1 MGDSGDIAS
10 AYNDDSVLFR
20 VLRHLG
26 WDSLANIGYFTPSTL
41 PFAALTGPVP
51 FQRRLARRSLA
62 LLDARPGQLVLDA
75 GCGRGDTTAR
85 LGAAGCRALG
95 VDIQPAQIDQ
105 ARRRFGDRS
114 GVRFAVADATALP
127 RRAAETRLTDGSF
140 DRVHCLEAAF
150 HFGHEGRRSF
160 LGESF
165 RLLRPGGRL
174 VLVDVT
180 SRTDQPIAAFDPN
193 GLVRATWRFDD
204 IEPCERYPLMA
215 SAAGFTT
222 HRVLDWTTPVL
233 RRAARLCALFA
244 GTASTRVGRQ
254 ALCLRW
260 PGLRTL
266 DARDWDE
273 AIAAVRAH
281 RAVGGATR
289 YMAYVFDR
297 PADQPA
303 DVTPADDIRPEEG
316 PPPPQGRPQR
326 PPAS

>member
-1 MGDSGDIAS
+1 MSDGRDLAR

-26 WDSLANIGYFTPSTL
+26 WDSLADIGYYTL
-41 PFAALTGPVP
+41 PTLPLVALTGPVP

-75 GCGRGDTTAR
+75 GCGRGETTAR

-95 VDIQPAQIDQ
+95 VDVQPAQIDQ
-105 ARRRFGDRS
+105 ARRRFGDRA
-114 GVRFAVADATALP
+114 RFAVADATALP
-127 RRAAETRLTDGSF
+127 RQADRIPLADGSF

-160 LGESF
+160 LDESF

-180 SRTDQPIAAFDPN
+180 SRTDRPIGSLDPT

-204 IEPCERYPLMA
+204 LEPCERYPRMA

-222 HRVLDWTTPVL
+222 RRILDWTTPVL
-233 RRAARLCALFA
+233 HRAALLCALFV
-244 GTASTRVGRQ
+244 GTASTRAGRR
-254 ALCLRW
+254 ALCVRW

-273 AIAAVRAH
+273 VIAVVRAH
-281 RAVGGATR
+281 RAIGRVTR
-289 YMAYVFDR
+289 YTAYVLDK
-297 PADQPA
+297 PAGG
-303 DVTPADDIRPEEG
+303 VTAGAR
-316 PPPPQGRPQR
+316 
-326 PPAS
+326 

>member
-1 MGDSGDIAS
+1 MGDSGDLAS

-26 WDSLANIGYFTPSTL
+26 WDSLVDIGYFTLPTL
-41 PFAALTGPVP
+41 PIVVLAGPAP

-105 ARRRFGDRS
+105 ARRRFGDS
-114 GVRFAVADATALP
+114 ARFAVADATALP
-127 RRAAETRLTDGSF
+127 DRAAEIPLTDGSF

-160 LGESF
+160 LSESF

-180 SRTDQPIAAFDPN
+180 SRSGQPIETLDPD
-193 GLVRATWRFDD
+193 GLVRGTWRFDD
-204 IEPCERYPLMA
+204 IEPYERYPLAA

-222 HRVLDWTTPVL
+222 RRILDWTTPVL
-233 RRAARLCALFA
+233 HRAAQLCALFV
-244 GTASTRVGRQ
+244 GTASTRAGRQ
-254 ALCLRW
+254 ALCVRW

-266 DARDWDE
+266 DAQDWDE
-273 AIAAVRAH
+273 VIAVIRAH
-281 RAVGGATR
+281 RAIGRVTR
-289 YMAYVFDR
+289 YTAYVLDK
-297 PADQPA
+297 PAYGFA
-303 DVTPADDIRPEEG
+303 DAAPE
-316 PPPPQGRPQR
+316 
-326 PPAS
+326 

>member
-1 MGDSGDIAS
+1 MGDSGDLAS

-26 WDSLANIGYFTPSTL
+26 WDSLVDIGYFTLPTL
-41 PFAALTGPVP
+41 PLVVLTGPVP

-62 LLDARPGQLVLDA
+62 LLNARPGQLVLDA

-105 ARRRFGDRS
+105 ARRRFGDS
-114 GVRFAVADATALP
+114 ARFAVADATALP
-127 RRAAETRLTDGSF
+127 RRAAEIPLTEGSF

-160 LGESF
+160 LSESF

-180 SRTDQPIAAFDPN
+180 SRTDQPIGSLDPN
-193 GLVRATWRFDD
+193 GLVRGTWRFDD
-204 IEPCERYPLMA
+204 IEPYGRYPLMA

-222 HRVLDWTTPVL
+222 RRILDWTTPVL
-233 RRAARLCALFA
+233 HRAAQLCALFA
-244 GTASTRVGRQ
+244 GTASTRAGRQ
-254 ALCLRW
+254 ALCVRW

-266 DARDWDE
+266 DAQDWDE
-273 AIAAVRAH
+273 VITVVRAH
-281 RAVGGATR
+281 RAIVRGAR
-289 YMAYVFDR
+289 YTAYVLDK
-297 PADQPA
+297 PASRGRAAGRLPA
-303 DVTPADDIRPEEG
+303 
-316 PPPPQGRPQR
+316 GRP
-326 PPAS
+326 PV

>member
-1 MGDSGDIAS
+1 MGDSGDLAG
-10 AYNDDSVLFR
+10 AYSDESVLFR

-26 WDSLANIGYFTPSTL
+26 WDDLANIGYFTLPTL
-41 PFAALTGPVP
+41 PLAALVGPVF

-95 VDIQPAQIDQ
+95 VDIQPSQIDR
-105 ARRRFGDRS
+105 ARRRFGSRS

-127 RRAAETRLTDGSF
+127 PRAADIPLPDGSL

-150 HFGHEGRRSF
+150 HFGHEGRTSF
-160 LGESF
+160 LSECF

-180 SRTDQPIAAFDPN
+180 SRTGQPIGALDQN
-193 GLVRATWRFDD
+193 GLVRGTWRFDD
-204 IEPCERYPLMA
+204 IEPYERYPLMA

-233 RRAARLCALFA
+233 HRAARLSALFA
-244 GTASTRVGRQ
+244 GTASTRAGRQ
-254 ALCLRW
+254 ALCVRW
-260 PGLRTL
+260 PGLREL
-266 DARDWDE
+266 DAREWDE
-273 AIAAVRAH
+273 VIAIVRAH
-281 RAVGGATR
+281 QAIGRGTC
-289 YMAYVFDR
+289 YTAYVFESMGESPVSVEAGKR
-297 PADQPA
+297 QISGQA
-303 DVTPADDIRPEEG
+303 
-316 PPPPQGRPQR
+316 
-326 PPAS
+326 

>member
-1 MGDSGDIAS
+1 MGDGRDLAR

-26 WDSLANIGYFTPSTL
+26 WDSLADIGYYTL
-41 PFAALTGPVP
+41 PTLPLVALTGPVP

-75 GCGRGDTTAR
+75 GCGRGETTAR
-85 LGAAGCRALG
+85 LGAAGCRSLG
-95 VDIQPAQIDQ
+95 VDVQPAQIDQ
-105 ARRRFGDRS
+105 ARRRFGDRA
-114 GVRFAVADATALP
+114 RFAVADATALP
-127 RRAAETRLTDGSF
+127 RQADRIPLADGSF

-160 LGESF
+160 LDESF

-180 SRTDQPIAAFDPN
+180 SRTDRPIGSLDPT

-204 IEPCERYPLMA
+204 LEPCERYPRMA
-215 SAAGFTT
+215 SAVGFTT
-222 HRVLDWTTPVL
+222 RRILDWTTPVL
-233 RRAARLCALFA
+233 HRAALLCALFV
-244 GTASTRVGRQ
+244 GTASTRAGRR
-254 ALCLRW
+254 ALCVRW

-273 AIAAVRAH
+273 VIAVVRAH
-281 RAVGGATR
+281 RAIGRVTR
-289 YMAYVFDR
+289 YTAYVLDK
-297 PADQPA
+297 PAGG
-303 DVTPADDIRPEEG
+303 VTAGAR
-316 PPPPQGRPQR
+316 
-326 PPAS
+326 

>member
-1 MGDSGDIAS
+1 MGDSGDLAS

-26 WDSLANIGYFTPSTL
+26 WDSLVDIGYFTLPTL
-41 PFAALTGPVP
+41 PLVVLTGPVP

-105 ARRRFGDRS
+105 ARRRFGDS
-114 GVRFAVADATALP
+114 ARFAVADATALP
-127 RRAAETRLTDGSF
+127 QRAAEIPLTEGSF

-160 LGESF
+160 LSESF

-180 SRTDQPIAAFDPN
+180 SRTDQPIGSLDPN
-193 GLVRATWRFDD
+193 GLVRGTWRFDD
-204 IEPCERYPLMA
+204 IEPDGRYPLMA

-222 HRVLDWTTPVL
+222 RRILDWTTPVL
-233 RRAARLCALFA
+233 HRAAQLCALFVGA
-244 GTASTRVGRQ
+244 ASTRAGRQ
-254 ALCLRW
+254 ALCVRW
-260 PGLRTL
+260 PGLSTL
-266 DARDWDE
+266 DAQDWNE
-273 AIAAVRAH
+273 VITVVRAH
-281 RAVGGATR
+281 RAIGSGTR
-289 YMAYVFDR
+289 YTAYVLDK
-297 PADQPA
+297 PASRGRATGHLPA
-303 DVTPADDIRPEEG
+303 
-316 PPPPQGRPQR
+316 GRP
-326 PPAS
+326 PV

>member
-1 MGDSGDIAS
+1 
-10 AYNDDSVLFR
+10 
-20 VLRHLG
+20 
-26 WDSLANIGYFTPSTL
+26 
-41 PFAALTGPVP
+41 VP
-51 FQRRLARRSLA
+51 FQRRLVRRSLA

-105 ARRRFGDRS
+105 ARRRFGGLS

-127 RRAAETRLTDGSF
+127 RRAAEMPLTDGSF

-160 LGESF
+160 LNESF

-180 SRTDQPIAAFDPN
+180 SRTDQPIGTLDPN
-193 GLVRATWRFDD
+193 GLVRGTWRFDD

-215 SAAGFTT
+215 SAAGYTT
-222 HRVLDWTTPVL
+222 RRILDWTTPVL
-233 RRAARLCALFA
+233 HRAAQLCALFV
-244 GTASTRVGRQ
+244 GTASTRAGRQ
-254 ALCLRW
+254 ALCVRW

-266 DARDWDE
+266 DAQDWDE
-273 AIAAVRAH
+273 VIAVVRAH
-281 RAVGGATR
+281 RAIGRVTR
-289 YMAYVFDR
+289 YTAYVLDK
-297 PADQPA
+297 PAAGVA
-303 DVTPADDIRPEEG
+303 DGAP
-316 PPPPQGRPQR
+316 
-326 PPAS
+326 

>member
-1 MGDSGDIAS
+1 MSDSEDIAS
-10 AYNDDSVLFR
+10 AYSDDSVLFR

-26 WDSLANIGYFTPSTL
+26 WDSLADIGYFTLPTL
-41 PFAALTGPVP
+41 PFAAAAGPVP

-85 LGAAGCRALG
+85 LGTAGCRALG

-105 ARRRFGDRS
+105 ARRRFGGCR
-114 GVRFAVADATALP
+114 GARFAVADAADLP
-127 RRAAETRLTDGSF
+127 RRAAEIPLTDGSF

-150 HFGHEGRRSF
+150 HFGHAGRRSF

-180 SRTDQPIAAFDPN
+180 SPTEQEPIGTLDPS
-193 GLVRATWRFDD
+193 GLVRGTWRFDGL
-204 IEPCERYPLMA
+204 EPYERYPLMA

-222 HRVLDWTTPVL
+222 YRVLDWTTPVL
-233 RRAARLCALFA
+233 RRAAHLCALFT
-244 GTASTRVGRQ
+244 GTASTRVGQQ

-273 AIAAVRAH
+273 VVTVVRAH
-281 RAVGGATR
+281 RAVARVAR
-289 YMAYVFDR
+289 YTAYVFDK
-297 PADQPA
+297 PA
-303 DVTPADDIRPEEG
+303 EG
-316 PPPPQGRPQR
+316 LLVPHRDHQR
-326 PPAS
+326 

>member
-1 MGDSGDIAS
+1 MGDSGDLAS

-26 WDSLANIGYFTPSTL
+26 WDSLVDIGYFTLPTL
-41 PFAALTGPVP
+41 PLVVLTGPVP

-62 LLDARPGQLVLDA
+62 LLNARPGQLVLDA

-105 ARRRFGDRS
+105 ARRRFGDS
-114 GVRFAVADATALP
+114 ARFAVADATALP
-127 RRAAETRLTDGSF
+127 RRAAEIPLTEGSF

-160 LGESF
+160 LSESF

-180 SRTDQPIAAFDPN
+180 SRTDQPLGSLDPN
-193 GLVRATWRFDD
+193 GLVRGTWRFDD
-204 IEPCERYPLMA
+204 IEPYGRYPLMA

-222 HRVLDWTTPVL
+222 RRILDWTTPVL
-233 RRAARLCALFA
+233 HRAAQLCALFA
-244 GTASTRVGRQ
+244 GTASTRAGRQ
-254 ALCLRW
+254 ALCVRW

-266 DARDWDE
+266 DAQDWDE
-273 AIAAVRAH
+273 VITLVRAH
-281 RAVGGATR
+281 RAIVRGAR
-289 YMAYVFDR
+289 YTAYVLDK
-297 PADQPA
+297 PASRGRAAGRLPA
-303 DVTPADDIRPEEG
+303 
-316 PPPPQGRPQR
+316 GRP
-326 PPAS
+326 PV

>member
-1 MGDSGDIAS
+1 MGDSGDLAS

-26 WDSLANIGYFTPSTL
+26 WDSLVDIGYFTLPTL
-41 PFAALTGPVP
+41 PLVVLTGPVP

-95 VDIQPAQIDQ
+95 VDVQPAQIDQ
-105 ARRRFGDRS
+105 ARRRFGDS
-114 GVRFAVADATALP
+114 ARFAVADATALP
-127 RRAAETRLTDGSF
+127 RRAAEIPLTEGSF

-160 LGESF
+160 LSESF

-180 SRTDQPIAAFDPN
+180 SRTDQPIGSLDPN
-193 GLVRATWRFDD
+193 GLVRGTWRFDD
-204 IEPCERYPLMA
+204 IEPYGRYPLMA

-222 HRVLDWTTPVL
+222 RRILDWTTPVL
-233 RRAARLCALFA
+233 HRAAQLCALFA
-244 GTASTRVGRQ
+244 GTASTRAGRQ
-254 ALCLRW
+254 ALCVRW

-266 DARDWDE
+266 DAQDWDE
-273 AIAAVRAH
+273 VITVVRAH
-281 RAVGGATR
+281 RAIVRGAR
-289 YMAYVFDR
+289 YTAYVLDK
-297 PADQPA
+297 PASRGHAAGRLPA
-303 DVTPADDIRPEEG
+303 
-316 PPPPQGRPQR
+316 GRP
-326 PPAS
+326 PV

>member
-1 MGDSGDIAS
+1 MGDSGDLAS

-26 WDSLANIGYFTPSTL
+26 WDSLVDIGYFTLPTL
-41 PFAALTGPVP
+41 PLVVLTGPVP

-95 VDIQPAQIDQ
+95 VDVQPAQIDQ
-105 ARRRFGDRS
+105 ARRRFGDS
-114 GVRFAVADATALP
+114 ARFAVADATALP
-127 RRAAETRLTDGSF
+127 RRAAEIPLTEGSF

-160 LGESF
+160 LSESF

-180 SRTDQPIAAFDPN
+180 SRTDQPMSSLDPN
-193 GLVRATWRFDD
+193 GLIRGTWRFDD
-204 IEPCERYPLMA
+204 IEPYGRYPLMA

-222 HRVLDWTTPVL
+222 RRILDWTTPVL
-233 RRAARLCALFA
+233 HRAAQLCALFA
-244 GTASTRVGRQ
+244 GTASTRAGRQ
-254 ALCLRW
+254 ALCVRW

-266 DARDWDE
+266 DAQDWDE
-273 AIAAVRAH
+273 VVTVVRAH
-281 RAVGGATR
+281 RAIGRGTR
-289 YMAYVFDR
+289 YTAYVLDKPASRGR
-297 PADQPA
+297 PAGRLPA
-303 DVTPADDIRPEEG
+303 GRTPV
-316 PPPPQGRPQR
+316 
-326 PPAS
+326 

>member
-1 MGDSGDIAS
+1 MGDGRDLAS

-26 WDSLANIGYFTPSTL
+26 WDSLVDIGYFTLPTL
-41 PFAALTGPVP
+41 PLVVLAGPAP

-75 GCGRGDTTAR
+75 ACGRGDTTAR
-85 LGAAGCRALG
+85 LGATGCRALG

-105 ARRRFGDRS
+105 ARRRCGGLS
-114 GVRFAVADATALP
+114 GVAFAVADATALP
-127 RRAAETRLTDGSF
+127 RQAARIPLADGSF

-160 LGESF
+160 LSESF

-180 SRTDQPIAAFDPN
+180 SRADQPIGSLDAT
-193 GLVRATWRFDD
+193 GLVRGTWRFDD

-222 HRVLDWTTPVL
+222 RRILDWTTPVL
-233 RRAARLCALFA
+233 HRAAQLCALFA
-244 GTASTRVGRQ
+244 ATASTRAGRQ
-254 ALCLRW
+254 ALCVRW

-266 DARDWDE
+266 DAQDWDE
-273 AIAAVRAH
+273 VIAVVRAH
-281 RAVGGATR
+281 RAIGRVTR
-289 YMAYVFDR
+289 YTAYVFDK
-297 PADQPA
+297 PADGVAGVAP
-303 DVTPADDIRPEEG
+303 
-316 PPPPQGRPQR
+316 
-326 PPAS
+326 

>member
-1 MGDSGDIAS
+1 MGDSGDLAS

-26 WDSLANIGYFTPSTL
+26 WDSLANIGYFTL
-41 PFAALTGPVP
+41 PTMPLAAVAGPVP

-75 GCGRGDTTAR
+75 GCGRGDTTAQ
-85 LGAAGCRALG
+85 LAAAGCRALG

-105 ARRRFGDRS
+105 ARRRFGGRP
-114 GVRFAVADATALP
+114 GAHFAVADATALP
-127 RRAAETRLTDGSF
+127 RRAAEIPLTDGSF

-150 HFGHEGRRSF
+150 HFGHAGRRSF
-160 LGESF
+160 LAESF

-180 SRTDQPIAAFDPN
+180 SRTDQPIGALDPS
-193 GLVRATWRFDD
+193 GLVRRTWRFDD
-204 IEPCERYPLMA
+204 IEPYGQYPLMA
-215 SAAGFTT
+215 RAAGFTT
-222 HRVLDWTTPVL
+222 HRILDWSTPVL
-233 RRAARLCALFA
+233 HRPAQLCALFA
-244 GTASTRVGRQ
+244 GTASTRIGRR

-273 AIAAVRAH
+273 VVAVVRAH
-281 RAVGGATR
+281 GAIGHVTR
-289 YMAYVFDR
+289 YMAYVLDK
-297 PADQPA
+297 PA
-303 DVTPADDIRPEEG
+303 DVLGDTVRR
-316 PPPPQGRPQR
+316 GR
-326 PPAS
+326 

>member
-1 MGDSGDIAS
+1 MGGSEDIAS

-26 WDSLANIGYFTPSTL
+26 WDSLADIGYFTL
-41 PFAALTGPVP
+41 PTMPVVAVAGPVP

-75 GCGRGDTTAR
+75 GCGRGDTTAQ

-105 ARRRFGDRS
+105 ARRRFGGCS
-114 GVRFAVADATALP
+114 GARFAVADATALP
-127 RRAAETRLTDGSF
+127 RQAGGIPLTDGSF

-150 HFGHEGRRSF
+150 HFGHEGRLSF
-160 LGESF
+160 LRESL

-180 SRTDQPIAAFDPN
+180 SRTDQPIGTLDPD
-193 GLVRATWRFDD
+193 GLVRGTWRFDD
-204 IEPCERYPLMA
+204 VEPCEQYPLMA

-222 HRVLDWTTPVL
+222 HRILDWTTPVL
-233 RRAARLCALFA
+233 HRAAQLCALFA

-266 DARDWDE
+266 TARDWDE
-273 AIAAVRAH
+273 LIAVVRAH
-281 RAVGGATR
+281 RAIGRVTR
-289 YMAYVFDR
+289 YTAYVLDK
-297 PADQPA
+297 PADGLGGRFSPGAPA
-303 DVTPADDIRPEEG
+303 GDRARSV
-316 PPPPQGRPQR
+316 PPR
-326 PPAS
+326 PPGGRS

>member
-1 MGDSGDIAS
+1 MGDSGDLAS

-26 WDSLANIGYFTPSTL
+26 WDSLVDIGYFTLPTL
-41 PFAALTGPVP
+41 PLVVLTGPVP

-62 LLDARPGQLVLDA
+62 LLNARPGQLVLDA

-95 VDIQPAQIDQ
+95 VDVQPAQIDQ
-105 ARRRFGDRS
+105 ARRRFGDS
-114 GVRFAVADATALP
+114 ARFAVADATALP
-127 RRAAETRLTDGSF
+127 RRAAEIPLTEGSF

-160 LGESF
+160 LSESF

-180 SRTDQPIAAFDPN
+180 SRTDQPIGSLDPN
-193 GLVRATWRFDD
+193 GLVRGTWRFDD
-204 IEPCERYPLMA
+204 IEPYGRYPLMA

-222 HRVLDWTTPVL
+222 RRILDWTTPVL
-233 RRAARLCALFA
+233 HRAAQLCALFA
-244 GTASTRVGRQ
+244 GTASTRAGRQ
-254 ALCLRW
+254 ALCVRW

-266 DARDWDE
+266 DAQDWDE
-273 AIAAVRAH
+273 VITVVRAH
-281 RAVGGATR
+281 RAIVRGAR
-289 YMAYVFDR
+289 YTAYVLDK
-297 PADQPA
+297 PASRGRAAGRLPA
-303 DVTPADDIRPEEG
+303 
-316 PPPPQGRPQR
+316 GRP
-326 PPAS
+326 PV

>member
-1 MGDSGDIAS
+1 MGDSGDLAS

-26 WDSLANIGYFTPSTL
+26 WDSLVDIGYFTLPTL
-41 PFAALTGPVP
+41 PLVVLTGPVP

-95 VDIQPAQIDQ
+95 VDVQPAQIDQ
-105 ARRRFGDRS
+105 ARRRFGDS
-114 GVRFAVADATALP
+114 ARFAVADATALP
-127 RRAAETRLTDGSF
+127 RRAAEIPLTEGSF

-150 HFGHEGRRSF
+150 HFGHKGRRSF
-160 LGESF
+160 LSESF

-180 SRTDQPIAAFDPN
+180 SRTDQPFGSLDPN
-193 GLVRATWRFDD
+193 GLVRGTWRFDD
-204 IEPCERYPLMA
+204 IEPYGRYPLMA

-222 HRVLDWTTPVL
+222 RRILDWTTPVL
-233 RRAARLCALFA
+233 HRAAQLCALFA
-244 GTASTRVGRQ
+244 GTASTRAGRQ
-254 ALCLRW
+254 ALCVRW

-266 DARDWDE
+266 DAQDWDE
-273 AIAAVRAH
+273 VVTVVRAH
-281 RAVGGATR
+281 RAIGRGTR
-289 YMAYVFDR
+289 YTAYVLDKPASRGR
-297 PADQPA
+297 PAGRLPA
-303 DVTPADDIRPEEG
+303 GRTPV
-316 PPPPQGRPQR
+316 
-326 PPAS
+326 

>member
-1 MGDSGDIAS
+1 MGDSGNLES
-10 AYNDDSVLFR
+10 AYSDDSVLFR

-26 WDSLANIGYFTPSTL
+26 WDSLANIGYFTLPTL
-41 PFAALTGPVP
+41 PVAALAGPEP

-85 LGAAGCRALG
+85 LAAAGCRALG

-105 ARRRFGDRS
+105 ARRRFGA
-114 GVRFAVADATALP
+114 RFAVADATALP
-127 RRAAETRLTDGSF
+127 QQAAEMPLTDGSF

-160 LGESF
+160 LSESF

-180 SRTDQPIAAFDPN
+180 SRTDQPIGTLDPS
-193 GLVRATWRFDD
+193 GLVRGTWRFDD
-204 IEPCERYPLMA
+204 IEPYERYPLMA

-222 HRVLDWTTPVL
+222 RRIIDWTTPVL
-233 RRAARLCALFA
+233 HRAGQLCALFA
-244 GTASTRVGRQ
+244 ATASTRLGRQ

-266 DARDWDE
+266 DAQDWDE
-273 AIAAVRAH
+273 AIAVVRAH
-281 RAVGGATR
+281 RAIGRGTR
-289 YMAYVFDR
+289 YTAYVLDK
-297 PADQPA
+297 PADGIP
-303 DVTPADDIRPEEG
+303 
-316 PPPPQGRPQR
+316 
-326 PPAS
+326 

>member
-1 MGDSGDIAS
+1 MGDSGDLTS

-26 WDSLANIGYFTPSTL
+26 WDSLVDIGYFTLPTL
-41 PFAALTGPVP
+41 PLVVLTGPVP

-62 LLDARPGQLVLDA
+62 LLEARPGHLVLDA

-105 ARRRFGDRS
+105 ARRRYGCS
-114 GVRFAVADATALP
+114 GAHFAVADATALP
-127 RRAAETRLTDGSF
+127 QRAAEIPLTEGSF

-160 LGESF
+160 LSGSF

-180 SRTDQPIAAFDPN
+180 SRKDQPIGSLDPN
-193 GLVRATWRFDD
+193 GLVRGTWRFDD
-204 IEPCERYPLMA
+204 IEPYGRYPLMA

-222 HRVLDWTTPVL
+222 RRILDWTTPVL
-233 RRAARLCALFA
+233 HRAAQLCALFA
-244 GTASTRVGRQ
+244 AAASTRAGRQ
-254 ALCLRW
+254 ALCVRW

-266 DARDWDE
+266 DAQDWDE
-273 AIAAVRAH
+273 VITVVRAH
-281 RAVGGATR
+281 RAIGRGTR
-289 YMAYVFDR
+289 YTAYVLDK
-297 PADQPA
+297 PASRGRAMGRLPA
-303 DVTPADDIRPEEG
+303 
-316 PPPPQGRPQR
+316 GRP
-326 PPAS
+326 PV

>member
-26 WDSLANIGYFTPSTL
+26 WDSLADIGYFTL
-41 PFAALTGPVP
+41 PAMPLAVVTGPAP

-62 LLDARPGQLVLDA
+62 LLDTRPGQLVLDA

-95 VDIQPAQIDQ
+95 VDVQPAQIDQ
-105 ARRRFGDRS
+105 ARRRFGGRP
-114 GVRFAVADATALP
+114 GTCFAVADATALP
-127 RRAAETRLTDGSF
+127 QRAAGIPLTDGSF

-150 HFGHEGRRSF
+150 HFGHQGRRSF
-160 LGESF
+160 LSESF

-180 SRTDQPIAAFDPN
+180 SRTEQPIGTLDPD
-193 GLVRATWRFDD
+193 GLVRGTWRFDD
-204 IEPCERYPLMA
+204 LEPYGRYPLMA

-233 RRAARLCALFA
+233 HRAARLCALFA
-244 GTASTRVGRQ
+244 GTASTRAGRR

-266 DARDWDE
+266 TAHDWDQVV
-273 AIAAVRAH
+273 AVVRAH
-281 RAVGGATR
+281 RAIGDATR
-289 YMAYVFDR
+289 YAAYVFDK
-297 PADQPA
+297 PADGLA
-303 DVTPADDIRPEEG
+303 DAALE
-316 PPPPQGRPQR
+316 Q
-326 PPAS
+326 

>member
-1 MGDSGDIAS
+1 MGDSGDLAS

-26 WDSLANIGYFTPSTL
+26 WDSLVDIGYFTLPTL
-41 PFAALTGPVP
+41 PIVVLAGPVP

-105 ARRRFGDRS
+105 ARRRFGDRA
-114 GVRFAVADATALP
+114 RFAVADATALP
-127 RRAAETRLTDGSF
+127 REAAEIPLTDGSF

-160 LGESF
+160 LSESF

-180 SRTDQPIAAFDPN
+180 SRTDQPIETLDPN
-193 GLVRATWRFDD
+193 ALVRGTWRFDD
-204 IEPCERYPLMA
+204 IEPYERYPLTA

-222 HRVLDWTTPVL
+222 RRILDWTTPVL
-233 RRAARLCALFA
+233 HRAAQLCALFA
-244 GTASTRVGRQ
+244 GTASTRAGRQ

-266 DARDWDE
+266 DAQDWDE
-273 AIAAVRAH
+273 VIAVVRAH
-281 RAVGGATR
+281 RAIGRVTR
-289 YMAYVFDR
+289 YTAYVLDK
-297 PADQPA
+297 PADGFA
-303 DVTPADDIRPEEG
+303 DVAAPE
-316 PPPPQGRPQR
+316 
-326 PPAS
+326 

>member
-1 MGDSGDIAS
+1 MGDSGDLTS

-26 WDSLANIGYFTPSTL
+26 WDSLVDIGYFTLPTL
-41 PFAALTGPVP
+41 PLVVLTGPVP

-62 LLDARPGQLVLDA
+62 LLEARPGQLVLDA

-105 ARRRFGDRS
+105 ARRRFGDS
-114 GVRFAVADATALP
+114 ARFAVADATALP
-127 RRAAETRLTDGSF
+127 QRAAEIPLTEGSF

-160 LGESF
+160 LSESF

-180 SRTDQPIAAFDPN
+180 SREDQPIGSLDPN
-193 GLVRATWRFDD
+193 GLVRGTWRFDD
-204 IEPCERYPLMA
+204 IEPYGRYPLMA

-222 HRVLDWTTPVL
+222 RRILDWTTPVL
-233 RRAARLCALFA
+233 HRAAQLCALFA
-244 GTASTRVGRQ
+244 AAASTRAGRQ
-254 ALCLRW
+254 ALCVRW

-266 DARDWDE
+266 DAQDWDE
-273 AIAAVRAH
+273 VITVVRAH
-281 RAVGGATR
+281 RAIGRGTR
-289 YMAYVFDR
+289 YTAYVLDK
-297 PADQPA
+297 PASRGRAMGRLPA
-303 DVTPADDIRPEEG
+303 
-316 PPPPQGRPQR
+316 GRP
-326 PPAS
+326 PV

>member
-1 MGDSGDIAS
+1 MDDSQDLAR
-10 AYNDDSVLFR
+10 AYGDDSVLFR

-26 WDSLANIGYFTPSTL
+26 WDSLANIGYFTPLTL

-51 FQRRLARRSLA
+51 FQRRLVRRSLA

-105 ARRRFGDRS
+105 ARRRFGGLT
-114 GVRFAVADATALP
+114 GVRLAVGDATALP
-127 RRAAETRLTDGSF
+127 RRAAEIPLADGSF

-160 LGESF
+160 LNESF

-180 SRTDQPIAAFDPN
+180 SRTDQPVETLDPN
-193 GLVRATWRFDD
+193 GLVRGTWRFDD

-222 HRVLDWTTPVL
+222 RRIADWTTPVL
-233 RRAARLCALFA
+233 HRAAQLCALFA
-244 GTASTRVGRQ
+244 ATASTRAGRQ
-254 ALCLRW
+254 ALCVRW

-273 AIAAVRAH
+273 VIAVVRAH
-281 RAVGGATR
+281 RAIGRVTR
-289 YMAYVFDR
+289 YTAYVLDK
-297 PADQPA
+297 PAGLP
-303 DVTPADDIRPEEG
+303 T
-316 PPPPQGRPQR
+316 GRP
-326 PPAS
+326 PV

>member
-1 MGDSGDIAS
+1 MGDSGDSGDLAS

-26 WDSLANIGYFTPSTL
+26 WDSLVDIGYFTLPTL
-41 PFAALTGPVP
+41 PLVVLTGPVP

-105 ARRRFGDRS
+105 ARRRFGDS
-114 GVRFAVADATALP
+114 ARFAVADATALP
-127 RRAAETRLTDGSF
+127 RRAAEIPLTEGSF

-160 LGESF
+160 LSESF

-180 SRTDQPIAAFDPN
+180 SRTDQPIESLDPN
-193 GLVRATWRFDD
+193 GLVRGTWRFDD
-204 IEPCERYPLMA
+204 IEPYERYPLMA

-222 HRVLDWTTPVL
+222 RRILDWTAPVL
-233 RRAARLCALFA
+233 HRAAQLCALFVGA
-244 GTASTRVGRQ
+244 ASTRAGRR

-266 DARDWDE
+266 DAQDWDE
-273 AIAAVRAH
+273 VITVVRAH
-281 RAVGGATR
+281 RAIGRVTH
-289 YMAYVFDR
+289 YTAYVLDKPASRGR
-297 PADQPA
+297 PAGRLPA
-303 DVTPADDIRPEEG
+303 G
-316 PPPPQGRPQR
+316 HPPV
-326 PPAS
+326 

>member
-10 AYNDDSVLFR
+10 AYSDDSVLFR

-26 WDSLANIGYFTPSTL
+26 WDSLANIGYFTLPTL
-41 PFAALTGPVP
+41 PVVALAGPAP

-95 VDIQPAQIDQ
+95 MDIQPAQIDQ
-105 ARRRFGDRS
+105 ARRRFGGCS

-127 RRAAETRLTDGSF
+127 HEAAAIPLTDGSF

-160 LGESF
+160 LSESF

-174 VLVDVT
+174 LLVDVT
-180 SRTDQPIAAFDPN
+180 SRTDQPIGTLDPN
-193 GLVRATWRFDD
+193 GRVRGTWRFDD
-204 IEPCERYPLMA
+204 IESCERYPLMA

-222 HRVLDWTTPVL
+222 RRILDWTTPVL
-233 RRAARLCALFA
+233 HRAGQLCALFA
-244 GTASTRVGRQ
+244 ATASTRAGRR
-254 ALCLRW
+254 ALCVRW

-266 DARDWDE
+266 GAQDWDE
-273 AIAAVRAH
+273 VIAVVRAH
-281 RAVGGATR
+281 RAIGRVTR
-289 YMAYVFDR
+289 YMAYVLDK
-297 PADQPA
+297 PADGVT
-303 DVTPADDIRPEEG
+303 DVG
-316 PPPPQGRPQR
+316 P
-326 PPAS
+326 

>member
-1 MGDSGDIAS
+1 MGDSGDLAS

-26 WDSLANIGYFTPSTL
+26 WDSLVDIGYFTLPTL
-41 PFAALTGPVP
+41 PLVVLTGPAP

-75 GCGRGDTTAR
+75 ACGRGDTTAR
-85 LGAAGCRALG
+85 LGAMGCRALG
-95 VDIQPAQIDQ
+95 VDIQPAQIEQ
-105 ARRRFGDRS
+105 ARHRFGGLS

-127 RRAAETRLTDGSF
+127 RQAARIPLADGSF

-180 SRTDQPIAAFDPN
+180 SRADQPIGALDAT
-193 GLVRATWRFDD
+193 GLVRGTWRFDD
-204 IEPCERYPLMA
+204 IEPYERYPLMA

-222 HRVLDWTTPVL
+222 RRILDWTTPVL
-233 RRAARLCALFA
+233 HRAAQLCALFA
-244 GTASTRVGRQ
+244 ATASTRAGRQ
-254 ALCLRW
+254 ALRVRW

-266 DARDWDE
+266 DEQDWDE
-273 AIAAVRAH
+273 VIAVVRAH
-281 RAVGGATR
+281 RAIGRGTR
-289 YMAYVFDR
+289 YTAYVLDK
-297 PADQPA
+297 PADGVA
-303 DVTPADDIRPEEG
+303 DVAP
-316 PPPPQGRPQR
+316 
-326 PPAS
+326 

>member
-1 MGDSGDIAS
+1 MDDSGDLAR
-10 AYNDDSVLFR
+10 AYSDDSVLFR

-26 WDSLANIGYFTPSTL
+26 WDSLANIGYFTPPTL

-51 FQRRLARRSLA
+51 FQRRLVRRSLA

-105 ARRRFGDRS
+105 ARRRFDGLS

-127 RRAAETRLTDGSF
+127 RRAAEMPLTDGSF

-160 LGESF
+160 LSESF

-180 SRTDQPIAAFDPN
+180 SRTDQPIGTLDPN
-193 GLVRATWRFDD
+193 GLVRRTWRFDD

-222 HRVLDWTTPVL
+222 RRILDWTTPVL
-233 RRAARLCALFA
+233 HRAARLCALFV
-244 GTASTRVGRQ
+244 GTASTRAGRQ
-254 ALCLRW
+254 ALCVRW

-273 AIAAVRAH
+273 VIAVVRAH
-281 RAVGGATR
+281 RAIGRVTR
-289 YMAYVFDR
+289 YTAYVLDK
-297 PADQPA
+297 PAAGVA
-303 DVTPADDIRPEEG
+303 DGAP
-316 PPPPQGRPQR
+316 
-326 PPAS
+326 